1 MTQDFDKQLKKQ
13 AAIKGVILGLILGVL
28 GILSFYFMTTM
39 ATSFIMIIGGPF
51 VLSIIIPIILGALFC
66 VDLRK
71 SVGGFWNFKQA
82 VTGIFVM
89 FFLSLVMSFLIRDML
104 FAKVI
109 EPNMVEKTQT
119 AMVNAVTNMLEKSSA
134 SQADIDKKIDEMEKQ
149 LNEQKNA
156 SIGKQ
161 IQSFAVSIIF
171 VFVISLVFAI
181 IFKKERPLYMND
193 VLDGDPIV

>member
-13 AAIKGVILGLILGVL
+13 AAIKGVILGSILGVL

-39 ATSFIMIIGGPF
+39 ATSFVMIIGGPF

-71 SVGGFWNFKQA
+71 SVGGFWSFKQA

-193 VLDGDPIV
+193 VLDGDPTV